1 MKASKCKLFFLK
13 TIKKYNKFDSVK
25 LIVNEIEINIVEVKK
40 EKINKEIHEFH
51 CIRTYGNNEIL
62 KCKNKNTNLELIYS
76 FEGSSYNY
84 YFIHN
89 INNNCLI
96 IKADAF
102 LENYYDYFCIK
113 TIDVVQ
119 YYKIIKKE
127 KNENKRCD

>member
-1 MKASKCKLFFLK
+1 M
-13 TIKKYNKFDSVK
+13 
-25 LIVNEIEINIVEVKK
+25 
-40 EKINKEIHEFH
+40 
-51 CIRTYGNNEIL
+51 RMYGNNEIL

-76 FEGSSYNY
+76 FETNDYNY

-96 IKADAF
+96 IKTDSF
-102 LENYYDYFCIK
+102 LKSYYDYFCIK